1 MGQFYES
8 TAVVSDEDGRP
19 EITEHPHLH
28 PQKSTYPGLRLPHAW
43 IGNTYG
49 VKSTHDLTSGSRFT
63 LITGINGDSWEQAAQ
78 EVSDKL
84 GFDLDVLVIGSG
96 TAYQDTYGDWFRG
109 REIDEDGALLV
120 RPDKH
125 IAWRSLHST
134 DDHAQKLEEVLLRV
148 LSRN

>member
-1 MGQFYES
+1 M
-8 TAVVSDEDGRP
+8 
-19 EITEHPHLH
+19 
-28 PQKSTYPGLRLPHAW
+28 RLPHAW

-63 LITGINGDSWEQAAQ
+63 LITGINGGAWERAAQ

-84 GFDLDVLVIGSG
+84 GISLDVLVIGAG
-96 TAYQDTYGDWFRG
+96 TENQDTYGDWFRQ

-125 IAWRSLHST
+125 IAWRSLH
-134 DDHAQKLEEVLLRV
+134 DVNDHSGKLEEVLRRV
-148 LSRN
+148 LSRNESPKTDTPVETTTQAEPAVALR